1 MTEDQYIALQNLTYS
16 FINADKTTGKEIKF
30 EDIES
35 YIEKS
40 TMFFPGLCNDD
51 VKKRLFTDI
60 EYQFKITHAKGNV
73 IFDKYDQKR
82 DWYSNDDVKNP
93 YYWSRYKKLLLANP
107 SLIFEALIFLMKTHC
122 PTS

>member
-73 IFDKYDQKR
+73 IFA
-82 DWYSNDDVKNP
+82 V
-93 YYWSRYKKLLLANP
+93 LGIA
-107 SLIFEALIFLMKTHC
+107 HG
-122 PTS
+122 